1 MANLLGTHRT
11 MATVISRTS
20 HTPNSVDADVM
31 KCGGCGLVGG
41 CHSVCD
47 EEDQK
52 WEAMEL
58 RLSKEDMA
66 KSVELESLIV
76 QDLVT
81 RHHSHIQLRVP

>member
-11 MATVISRTS
+11 MATVISRAS
-20 HTPNSVDADVM
+20 HTPNSVNADIM
-31 KCGGCGLVGG
+31 KCGVVGG

-58 RLSKEDMA
+58 RLSKEDVA
-66 KSVELESLIV
+66 KHVELESLIV
-76 QDLVT
+76 QDLVA
-81 RHHSHIQLRVP
+81 RHHNYIQLCVPK